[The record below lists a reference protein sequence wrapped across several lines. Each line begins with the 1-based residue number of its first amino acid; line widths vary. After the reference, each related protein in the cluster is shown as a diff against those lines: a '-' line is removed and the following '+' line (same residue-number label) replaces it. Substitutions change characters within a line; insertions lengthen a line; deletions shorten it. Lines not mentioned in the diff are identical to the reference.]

1 MHKQKEVCIKG
12 TQGST
17 NGQYIV
23 PSKKREQTR
32 DNKTEMQRKFKQVF
46 IYRKNL
52 IVRKKM
58 IEIKVKVYNYVS
70 KYLDKQELGEV
81 LLTIWDGSEFE

>member
-1 MHKQKEVCIKG
+1 
-12 TQGST
+12 
-17 NGQYIV
+17 
-23 PSKKREQTR
+23 
-32 DNKTEMQRKFKQVF
+32 
-46 IYRKNL
+46 
-52 IVRKKM
+52 M